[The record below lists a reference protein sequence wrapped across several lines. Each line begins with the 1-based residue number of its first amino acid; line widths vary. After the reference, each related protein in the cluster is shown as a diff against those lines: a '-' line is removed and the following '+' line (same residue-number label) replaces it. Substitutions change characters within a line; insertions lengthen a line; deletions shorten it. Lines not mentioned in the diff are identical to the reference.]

1 MLERGLDINMPD
13 IFSVV
18 IENCIICD
26 GAEVKKGSV
35 LKSCLIGPSFVVA
48 EGSTHEKQHLG
59 ESNEFMN
66 IE

>member
-1 MLERGLDINMPD
+1 MDINLPD

-18 IENCIICD
+18 IESCIICD

-59 ESNEFMN
+59 ESDEFMN